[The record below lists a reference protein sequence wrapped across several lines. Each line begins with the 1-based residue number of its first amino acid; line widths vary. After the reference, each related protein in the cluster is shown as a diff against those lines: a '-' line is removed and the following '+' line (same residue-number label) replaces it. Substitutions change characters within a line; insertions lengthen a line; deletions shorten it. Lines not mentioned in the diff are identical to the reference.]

1 MSAPARLV
9 CPRCG
14 ANCMLGQDRCWR
26 CGGSL
31 PPPEAVVR
39 PPVLHGQGRRGAP
52 GLRLIPVV
60 VVVVA
65 VVVLGLSAAAWL
77 RSRRA
82 GPASDIRSLSA
93 EIEALRAGR
102 PAAVR
107 AEEPLSPE
115 AEEARRT
122 IERLQRQHG
131 LTPPPADAEG
141 RVHLRSGGTMRAEE
155 WQRYRD
161 ALAGSR

>member
-1 MSAPARLV
+1 MNAPARIA

-14 ANCMLGQDRCWR
+14 ANCMPGQDRCWQ

-31 PPPEAVVR
+31 PPPEAVLGTPSVPR
-39 PPVLHGQGRRGAP
+39 GQGRRGAP
-52 GLRLIPVV
+52 WLLLIPVV
-60 VVVVA
+60 AVA
-65 VVVLGLSAAAWL
+65 ILVLGLFAAARL
-77 RSRRA
+77 RQRQG
-82 GPASDIRSLSA
+82 GPDSDIRSLSA

-102 PAAVR
+102 PAAAR
-107 AEEPLSPE
+107 PEEPLSPE

-131 LTPPPADAEG
+131 LAPPAADPEG
-141 RVHLRSGGTMRAEE
+141 RVHLRSGGTMSAEE

-161 ALAGSR
+161 ALAAPR